1 MHTKTKRW
9 KNNVR
14 DVTHDDVKW
23 RSKIYMAYVN
33 KLKKTLKRPIS
44 LELNRRVQDKCT
56 FSINWSNISE
66 LSSNGN
72 QENGE

>member
-14 DVTHDDVKW
+14 DVTLDDVKW
-23 RSKIYMAYVN
+23 RSKIYVGYVN

-44 LELNRRVQDKCT
+44 LELNSRVQDKCT

>member
-14 DVTHDDVKW
+14 DVTLDDVKW
-23 RSKIYMAYVN
+23 RSKIYVAYVN
-33 KLKKTLKRPIS
+33 KLKKTLKRPLS
-44 LELNRRVQDKCT
+44 FELNSRVHDKCT